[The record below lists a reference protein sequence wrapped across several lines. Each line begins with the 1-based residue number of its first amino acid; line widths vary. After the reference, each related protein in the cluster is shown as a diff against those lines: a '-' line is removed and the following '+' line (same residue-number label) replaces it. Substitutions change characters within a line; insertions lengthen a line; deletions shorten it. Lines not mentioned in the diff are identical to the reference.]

1 MALTQDMGQ
10 VIQIPENPSRKML
23 SMSSLRQKF
32 LDMEATQSKKN
43 TPSRIRTRC
52 LKIGLKREIFLTSL
66 SLINAIEY
74 ANKERKW
81 NAGIHLFWS
90 FIHLWGRYLQPKL
103 HLNFVSENNNLL
115 MQTDL
120 FLNIF
125 AKFIVI
131 AVLRMSNR
139 ICRLFQAALCN
150 C

>member
-52 LKIGLKREIFLTSL
+52 LKIGLKREIFRTSP

-81 NAGIHLFWS
+81 SAGIHSFWS
-90 FIHLWGRYLQPKL
+90 FIHQWERYLQPKV
-103 HLNFVSENNNLL
+103 HLNFVIKNILL
-115 MQTDL
+115 IQTDL
-120 FLNIF
+120 FLNIY
-125 AKFIVI
+125 AKFIAI
-131 AVLRMSNR
+131 AVLRLSNGR
-139 ICRLFQAALCN
+139 CRLFQAALRN